1 MDPLSGVASIIAVI
15 QIAEDILGLFGSYIS
30 AVKDAKRDIERL
42 SAEVLALR
50 NILRKLEDL
59 KQEPGSAKLATLNLL
74 NKPGGAVEKCLE
86 ELKELATRLDPGQ
99 GDSAMRRVG
108 WRALKWP
115 FSSKDVDKK
124 ILIMERYKT
133 AFNLALTTDNT

>member
-1 MDPLSGVASIIAVI
+1 
-15 QIAEDILGLFGSYIS
+15 LGLFGSYIS
-30 AVKDAKRDIERL
+30 AAKDAKRDIERL

-59 KQEPGSAKLATLNLL
+59 KQEPGSAKLKTLNLL
-74 NKPGGAVEKCLE
+74 NKPGGAMEKCLE
-86 ELKELATRLDPGQ
+86 ELKELANRLDPGQ